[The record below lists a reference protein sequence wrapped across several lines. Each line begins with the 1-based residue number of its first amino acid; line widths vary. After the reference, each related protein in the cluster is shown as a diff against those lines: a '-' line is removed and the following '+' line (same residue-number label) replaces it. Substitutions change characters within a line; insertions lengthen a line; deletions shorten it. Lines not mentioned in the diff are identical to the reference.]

1 MFTITRLQR
10 AYSRNAKA
18 ADHSLASPLFTNSK
32 AIKATPPL
40 AGGRK
45 VALRFI
51 ATRHLLRYRSA
62 CGVRHR
68 DIFSDPTMPKA
79 GERERER
86 ERVNLRHRVDILSAH
101 RESISFRSDFWI
113 FASLSS
119 SGWRG
124 HVHARHRGGG
134 GSGNGGG
141 RYDRRPSTKLSTRG
155 YFVRPIEGLL
165 AARLK
170 YFTN

>member
-86 ERVNLRHRVDILSAH
+86 ES
-101 RESISFRSDFWI
+101 I
-113 FASLSS
+113 FATELIYCQRIGKAYRSALTFESSL
-119 SGWRG
+119 
-124 HVHARHRGGG
+124 HCRHPDDVDACTHDTGGEG
-134 GSGNGGG
+134 VVAMEGEDMIGDPRQNFQREAIS
-141 RYDRRPSTKLSTRG
+141 YVLLKG
-155 YFVRPIEGLL
+155 YSLRD
-165 AARLK
+165 
-170 YFTN
+170 